1 MRIIIAAVGRL
12 RDAHS
17 RALFDDYQKRLVW
30 PSVVREVELKRS
42 FARGAGAAGGEGRL
56 LMEAIGDRATLIALD
71 EHGAEWTSTE
81 FARRIGAWRDEG
93 VGELAFAIGGADGHA
108 PELLKR
114 AAAVVAFGKMTW
126 PHRLARV
133 MLVEQIYRAQQI
145 VAGSPLS
152 PGLGYSVTGA
162 SASQTL
168 ALLNGSL

>member
-1 MRIIIAAVGRL
+1 VRIIIAAVGRL

-42 FARGAGAAGGEGRL
+42 LPAAQARLEEGRL

-133 MLVEQIYRAQQI
+133 MLAEQIYRAQQI
-145 VAGSPLS
+145 VAGHP
-152 PGLGYSVTGA
+152 YHRD
-162 SASQTL
+162 
-168 ALLNGSL
+168 